1 VRDVGIHSLD
11 AADLARLA
19 RKRARTVLTS
29 GGLEPVMDQGGGGH
43 SVFARAFLQ
52 TLREAP
58 GSTDFSSLFGR
69 LRRQAL
75 LRSEQTPQ
83 YGDLRLSGHDGGD
96 FIFVRTK

>member
-1 VRDVGIHSLD
+1 
-11 AADLARLA
+11 
-19 RKRARTVLTS
+19 
-29 GGLEPVMDQGGGGH
+29 MDQGGGGH